1 MTTEQTVRVL
11 FVCLG
16 NICRSPMAEAIF
28 KQQVA
33 EAGLAER
40 FEIASV
46 GTGSW
51 HVGEPPHHGTRAIL
65 NRYGISVHDKRARQI
80 ARQDLQSYDYVLA
93 MDASN
98 LADVQRMGPVRGEL
112 RRMLEFAPGAAP
124 RDVPDPYY
132 TGDFDE
138 VYRLIEASSWALLEH
153 IRERENLV
161 SH

>member
-1 MTTEQTVRVL
+1 MTTERTVRVL

-33 EAGLAER
+33 SAGLAGR
-40 FEIASV
+40 FAIASV
-46 GTGSW
+46 GTGGW

-65 NRYGISVHDKRARQI
+65 QRNGISVHDKRARQI
-80 ARQDLQSYDYVLA
+80 ARQDLQTYDYLLA

-98 LADVQRMGPVRGEL
+98 LADVQRLGSVRGEL
-112 RRMLEFAPGAAP
+112 RRMLEFAPAPAP

-138 VYRLIEASSWALLEH
+138 VYRLIEASSQALLDY
-153 IRERENLV
+153 IREREGLV
-161 SH
+161 SS